1 MNWGKTAHGL
11 VLEEKKKIKER
22 ITKELQNLQAKIQ
35 EMQSKL
41 QDVLKNQI
49 KKKGVTK

>member
-22 ITKELQNLQAKIQ
+22 ITKEIQSLQAKIQ
-35 EMQSKL
+35 EVQTKL
-41 QDVLKNQI
+41 QEVLKN
-49 KKKGVTK
+49 